1 MVREGG
7 NAVADSEVWWERCG
21 REHTSDGGEGA
32 LACSGRRC
40 QHFMRFSE
48 ANKGAVAVG
57 TRDLRNFSRCTIRL
71 GMHT

>member
-1 MVREGG
+1 
-7 NAVADSEVWWERCG
+7 
-21 REHTSDGGEGA
+21 
-32 LACSGRRC
+32 
-40 QHFMRFSE
+40 MRFSE